1 MIARI
6 RRLSVRAR
14 LLVLTV
20 GLLGVGLLVS
30 GGVVGTLL
38 HGYLIGRIDDQLE
51 PLAQVLTNAPVEQM
65 ATGPDAM
72 TEENVSRALEFLGS
86 RYIAYV
92 GADGTV
98 RHQLRAEPVA
108 ANDVPELD
116 GLTRSAVEAR
126 GGAGFDVRAKNGSA
140 RWRVFAMPHA
150 TSDGSVVVA
159 ASLAG
164 IDATIGRLRAIT
176 LGTGLVLLAVLA
188 VAGWY
193 AVRAGLAPLRRIE
206 QTAADIASGDLSHRV
221 PELAGPNTEV
231 GRLSASLNTML
242 SQLEQAF
249 TARAES
255 EARMRRFV
263 SDVSHELRTPLFGI
277 KGFSQL
283 YRMGALPE
291 RADVEL
297 SMSRIE
303 AESARLVE
311 LVEDLLLLA
320 QLDESAVVVEPTPM
334 DLRTLA
340 SDARHDLRALDPTR
354 PVTLTGPGGDGPAG
368 PAPVNG
374 DEARL
379 RRVVSNLLGNAI
391 AHTPPGTPVR
401 IGVGTLDG
409 SSVFEIADEGPGL
422 SQQQAGRAFDRFYR
436 ADSSRNRAEGGGA
449 GLGLAIVQSLV
460 TAHSGRVELET
471 AVGEGA
477 RFRIVLPR
485 FDGAAGDG
493 A

>member
-1 MIARI
+1 MIARV
-6 RRLSVRAR
+6 RRLSLRAR
-14 LLVLTV
+14 LLILTI
-20 GLLGVGLLVS
+20 GLLCVGLLVS

-38 HGYLIGRIDDQLE
+38 QGYLIGRIDDQLR
-51 PLAQVLTNAPVEQM
+51 PLAQIVTNAPIEQM
-65 ATGPDAM
+65 AAGPDAM
-72 TEENVSRALEFLGS
+72 AQENISRALEFLGS
-86 RYIAYV
+86 RYVAYV
-92 GADGTV
+92 GADGRV
-98 RHQLRAEPVA
+98 EHQLRAQPVA
-108 ANDVPELD
+108 ANDVPDLA
-116 GLTRSAVEAR
+116 GLTRASVEAR
-126 GGAGFDVRAKNGSA
+126 NGAGFDVRARNGSA
-140 RWRVFAMPHA
+140 RWRVFALPHA

-164 IDATIGRLRAIT
+164 IDETIRRLRAIT
-176 LGTGLVLLAVLA
+176 LGTGLVLLAALG

-221 PELAGPNTEV
+221 PVLAGPNTEV
-231 GRLSASLNTML
+231 GRLSASLNLML

-263 SDVSHELRTPLFGI
+263 ADVSHELRTPLFGI

-283 YRMGALPE
+283 YRMGALPA

-320 QLDESAVVVEPTPM
+320 QLDESEVVVEPTPM

-340 SDARHDLRALDPTR
+340 ADARHDLRALDPTR
-354 PVTLTGPGGDGPAG
+354 PVTLTGPGGTGTAG

-391 AHTPPGTPVR
+391 AHTPAGTPVR

-409 SSVFEIADEGPGL
+409 HSVLEIADDGPGL
-422 SQQQAGRAFDRFYR
+422 SEQQAERAFDRFYR
-436 ADSSRNRAEGGGA
+436 ADGSRNRAGGGGA

-460 TAHSGRVELET
+460 TAHGGRVELHT
-471 AVGEGA
+471 APGQGA
-477 RFRIVLPR
+477 TFRIVLP
-485 FDGAAGDG
+485 ASS
-493 A
+493 

>member
-1 MIARI
+1 
-6 RRLSVRAR
+6 
-14 LLVLTV
+14 
-20 GLLGVGLLVS
+20 
-30 GGVVGTLL
+30 
-38 HGYLIGRIDDQLE
+38 
-51 PLAQVLTNAPVEQM
+51 
-65 ATGPDAM
+65 
-72 TEENVSRALEFLGS
+72 
-86 RYIAYV
+86 
-92 GADGTV
+92 
-98 RHQLRAEPVA
+98 
-108 ANDVPELD
+108 
-116 GLTRSAVEAR
+116 
-126 GGAGFDVRAKNGSA
+126 
-140 RWRVFAMPHA
+140 
-150 TSDGSVVVA
+150 
-159 ASLAG
+159 
-164 IDATIGRLRAIT
+164 
-176 LGTGLVLLAVLA
+176 VLLAVLA

-206 QTAADIASGDLSHRV
+206 QTAADIAGGDLSHRV

-263 SDVSHELRTPLFGI
+263 ADVSHELRTPLFGI

-283 YRMGALPE
+283 YHMGALPA

-303 AESARLVE
+303 AESTRLAE

-320 QLDESAVVVEPTPM
+320 QLDESALVVEPTPM

-340 SDARHDLRALDPTR
+340 ADARHDLRALDPTR
-354 PVTLTGPGGDGPAG
+354 PVTLTGPGGAGPAG
-368 PAPVNG
+368 PAPVHG

-409 SSVFEIADEGPGL
+409 HSVLEIADEGPGL
-422 SQQQAGRAFDRFYR
+422 SKQAAERVFDRFYR
-436 ADSSRNRAEGGGA
+436 ADSSRNRSEGGGA

-460 TAHSGRVELET
+460 AAHGGTVELRAASGRGASFRVLLPET
-471 AVGEGA
+471 A
-477 RFRIVLPR
+477 
-485 FDGAAGDG
+485 DGA
-493 A
+493 